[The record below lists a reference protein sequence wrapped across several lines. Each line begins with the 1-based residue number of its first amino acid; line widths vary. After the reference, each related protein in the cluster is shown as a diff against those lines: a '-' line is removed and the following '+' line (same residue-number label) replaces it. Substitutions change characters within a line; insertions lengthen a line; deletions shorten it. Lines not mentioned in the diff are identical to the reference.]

1 MFRRSA
7 SWLALTALALLLM
20 AAGAGASTART
31 SRIWF
36 PLDRLPL
43 AHAAKLGAAKPSQTM
58 QIGIGLKDPHAA
70 AEQTLMTAQ
79 QNPSSPQYDHFLTPA
94 QYDSR
99 FAVARTT
106 FGRTLT
112 WLRGGGAQILDTS
125 GARDFVEISATVTQI
140 DKLFDTSIGA
150 YEAKGVRFLANASA
164 PSVPAGLDVLTVMG
178 LNTLVHPTTPLAG
191 AHAGDRAP
199 GSTLLGKATDPAALK
214 SIPGEGSL
222 IAGITSK
229 LGAAGVLGQAGAGQ
243 VTAPVAGQV
252 TAPVAGQVTAPVAGQ
267 VTAPVAGP
275 VTAPVAGPVTVPG
288 TGLSTPA
295 AGVPTIPAELTPQ
308 QLWSVYDMPSDNR
321 GQGQSVAVMGSG
333 DSSTT
338 VKDLAIF
345 ESEHGLPKVPVKVT
359 DIPADGDFS
368 DTSGNVEW
376 ELDTQSSTGMAPDVK
391 QVHLYFAEHLI
402 DPDAEADFAKWVDD
416 PNGPKQANA
425 SFGECETTPANA
437 TLESTIP
444 AQFNNNEDQNA
455 LYGTG
460 APNALEPVADQTL
473 RQGVLEGRTLF
484 AATGDTGSSCPVL
497 VLGPE
502 LGAGNGVANQ
512 GFPET
517 NYPASSPYVV
527 AVGGTVLYG
536 TESTATAP
544 ASNAKRATETAWT
557 FTGGGNTFYIPEP
570 SYQDGITQ
578 LDDQDCL
585 SQPDGTPYSTPTPCR
600 GIPDVAAQSGDV
612 VSNGYGVTMGGQ
624 NDQAGAGTSLSSPL
638 WMGMW
643 TRVQAAAEPSP
654 SKTYT
659 LGFADPVLYKIGL
672 NATKDARDFFDIG
685 SGPPASPVTANGYY
699 TSLPRTPTVDP
710 SGWDYV
716 SGLGSPNVI
725 PLAKDATGRTS
736 LTPVRNLAQ
745 PQPKDCGQPGL
756 LPCNGGSGGDCTVTS
771 GLWQNPPHT
780 ATDTLGNSDPQLSLV
795 EGAMSVTQEGSS
807 LRVLLTNTDL
817 TETVP
822 AGAEADEWYGVWS
835 YGGTEWFANAEL
847 TAVPGA
853 TPTFHDGTVTK
864 TGNTSSY
871 NPSSNTDDTGHLT
884 LGNDGVVEI
893 DVPMANVGSPTTGA
907 VLTDPAGET
916 DIEVGAPGAGGLL
929 EKVDSGGPT
938 CNYTV
943 GGGPTNP

>member
-7 SWLALTALALLLM
+7 SALALTALALLLM

-43 AHAAKLGAAKPSQTM
+43 AHATKLGAARPSQTM
-58 QIGIGLKDPHAA
+58 EIGIGLKDPHAA
-70 AEQTLMTAQ
+70 AEQALMTAQ

-99 FAVARTT
+99 FAVASTT

-112 WLRGGGAQILDTS
+112 WLRGGGARILETS
-125 GARDFVEISATVTQI
+125 GARDFVEISATVSQI

-178 LNTLVHPTTPLAG
+178 LNTLIHPTTPLTG
-191 AHAGDRAP
+191 AHGSDRAP

-222 IAGITSK
+222 VAGIASK
-229 LGAAGVLGQAGAGQ
+229 LGATGILGQAGGGQ
-243 VTAPVAGQV
+243 V
-252 TAPVAGQVTAPVAGQ
+252 
-267 VTAPVAGP
+267 
-275 VTAPVAGPVTVPG
+275 PVAGPVTVPG

-308 QLWSVYDMPSDNR
+308 QLWSVYDMPSGNL

-345 ESEHGLPKVPVKVT
+345 ESEHKLPKVAVKVT

-368 DTSGNVEW
+368 DTGGNVEW

-416 PNGPKQANA
+416 PSGPKQANA

-444 AQFNNNEDQNA
+444 TQFNNNEDQNA

-512 GFPET
+512 GVPIV
-517 NYPASSPYVV
+517 NYPAASPYVV
-527 AVGGTVLYG
+527 AVGGTVLYPD
-536 TESTATAP
+536 SD
-544 ASNAKRATETAWT
+544 NARGLEYPWPY
-557 FTGGGNTFYIPEP
+557 TGGGQSYFIPAP
-570 SYQDGITQ
+570 SWQSGVSNINRP
-578 LDDQDCL
+578 CL
-585 SQPDGTPYSTPTPCR
+585 SSVSGTPNTSLGTCR
-600 GIPDVAAQSGDV
+600 GIPDVADESGDIAT
-612 VSNGYGVTMGGQ
+612 SSYDIYSDELGG
-624 NDQAGAGTSLSSPL
+624 ASSEGGTSLASPL
-638 WMGMW
+638 MMGMW
-643 TRVQAAAEPSP
+643 TRVQAASRHG
-654 SKTYT
+654 T
-659 LGFADPVLYKIGL
+659 GFADPLIYAVGKSS
-672 NATKDARDFFDIG
+672 AQDAAAFNDYSVG
-685 SGPPASPVTANGYY
+685 TNGAYQAQ
-699 TSLPRTPTVDP
+699 P
-710 SGWDYV
+710 GWDYV
-716 SGLGSPNVI
+716 SGWGTPV
-725 PLAKDATGRTS
+725 
-736 LTPVRNLAQ
+736 LTPLM
-745 PQPKDCGQPGL
+745 KDI
-756 LPCNGGSGGDCTVTS
+756 D
-771 GLWQNPPHT
+771 H
-780 ATDTLGNSDPQLSLV
+780 
-795 EGAMSVTQEGSS
+795 
-807 LRVLLTNTDL
+807 
-817 TETVP
+817 
-822 AGAEADEWYGVWS
+822 
-835 YGGTEWFANAEL
+835 
-847 TAVPGA
+847 
-853 TPTFHDGTVTK
+853 
-864 TGNTSSY
+864 GNT
-871 NPSSNTDDTGHLT
+871 
-884 LGNDGVVEI
+884 
-893 DVPMANVGSPTTGA
+893 
-907 VLTDPAGET
+907 
-916 DIEVGAPGAGGLL
+916 APIH
-929 EKVDSGGPT
+929 
-938 CNYTV
+938 
-943 GGGPTNP
+943 

>member
-229 LGAAGVLGQAGAGQ
+229 LGAAGVLGQAGAGR
-243 VTAPVAGQV
+243 V

-512 GFPET
+512 GVPIV
-517 NYPASSPYVV
+517 NYPAASPYVV
-527 AVGGTVLYG
+527 AVGGTVLYPDSDNTRG
-536 TESTATAP
+536 LEYP
-544 ASNAKRATETAWT
+544 WPY
-557 FTGGGNTFYIPEP
+557 TGGGQSYFIPAP
-570 SYQDGITQ
+570 SWQSGVSNINRP
-578 LDDQDCL
+578 CL
-585 SQPDGTPYSTPTPCR
+585 SSVSGTPNTSLGTCR
-600 GIPDVAAQSGDV
+600 GIPDVADESGDIAT
-612 VSNGYGVTMGGQ
+612 SSYDIYSDELGG
-624 NDQAGAGTSLSSPL
+624 ASSEGGTSLASPL
-638 WMGMW
+638 MMGMW
-643 TRVQAAAEPSP
+643 TRVQAASRRG
-654 SKTYT
+654 T
-659 LGFADPVLYKIGL
+659 GFADPLIYAVGK
-672 NATKDARDFFDIG
+672 NSAQDAAAFNDYSVG
-685 SGPPASPVTANGYY
+685 TNGAYQAQ
-699 TSLPRTPTVDP
+699 P
-710 SGWDYV
+710 GWDYV
-716 SGLGSPNVI
+716 SGWGTPV
-725 PLAKDATGRTS
+725 
-736 LTPVRNLAQ
+736 LTPLM
-745 PQPKDCGQPGL
+745 KDID
-756 LPCNGGSGGDCTVTS
+756 N
-771 GLWQNPPHT
+771 
-780 ATDTLGNSDPQLSLV
+780 
-795 EGAMSVTQEGSS
+795 
-807 LRVLLTNTDL
+807 
-817 TETVP
+817 
-822 AGAEADEWYGVWS
+822 
-835 YGGTEWFANAEL
+835 
-847 TAVPGA
+847 
-853 TPTFHDGTVTK
+853 
-864 TGNTSSY
+864 GNT
-871 NPSSNTDDTGHLT
+871 
-884 LGNDGVVEI
+884 
-893 DVPMANVGSPTTGA
+893 
-907 VLTDPAGET
+907 
-916 DIEVGAPGAGGLL
+916 APIH
-929 EKVDSGGPT
+929 
-938 CNYTV
+938 
-943 GGGPTNP
+943 

>member
-79 QNPSSPQYDHFLTPA
+79 QNPSSPQYDQFLTPA

-229 LGAAGVLGQAGAGQ
+229 LGAAGVLGQAGAGQVTAPVAGQ

-512 GFPET
+512 GVPIV
-517 NYPASSPYVV
+517 NYPAASPYVV
-527 AVGGTVLYG
+527 AVGGTVLYPDSDNTRG
-536 TESTATAP
+536 LEYP
-544 ASNAKRATETAWT
+544 WPY
-557 FTGGGNTFYIPEP
+557 TGGGQSYFIPAP
-570 SYQDGITQ
+570 SWQSGVSNINRP
-578 LDDQDCL
+578 CL
-585 SQPDGTPYSTPTPCR
+585 SSVSGTPNTSLGTCR
-600 GIPDVAAQSGDV
+600 GIPDVADESGDIAT
-612 VSNGYGVTMGGQ
+612 SSYDIYSDELGG
-624 NDQAGAGTSLSSPL
+624 ASSEGGTSLASPL
-638 WMGMW
+638 MMGMW
-643 TRVQAAAEPSP
+643 TRVQAASRRG
-654 SKTYT
+654 T
-659 LGFADPVLYKIGL
+659 GFADPLIYAVGK
-672 NATKDARDFFDIG
+672 NSAQDAAAFNDYSVG
-685 SGPPASPVTANGYY
+685 TNGAYQAQ
-699 TSLPRTPTVDP
+699 P
-710 SGWDYV
+710 GWDYV
-716 SGLGSPNVI
+716 SGWGTPV
-725 PLAKDATGRTS
+725 
-736 LTPVRNLAQ
+736 LTPLM
-745 PQPKDCGQPGL
+745 KDID
-756 LPCNGGSGGDCTVTS
+756 N
-771 GLWQNPPHT
+771 
-780 ATDTLGNSDPQLSLV
+780 
-795 EGAMSVTQEGSS
+795 
-807 LRVLLTNTDL
+807 
-817 TETVP
+817 
-822 AGAEADEWYGVWS
+822 
-835 YGGTEWFANAEL
+835 
-847 TAVPGA
+847 
-853 TPTFHDGTVTK
+853 
-864 TGNTSSY
+864 GNT
-871 NPSSNTDDTGHLT
+871 
-884 LGNDGVVEI
+884 
-893 DVPMANVGSPTTGA
+893 
-907 VLTDPAGET
+907 
-916 DIEVGAPGAGGLL
+916 APIH
-929 EKVDSGGPT
+929 
-938 CNYTV
+938 
-943 GGGPTNP
+943 